1 VVFFW
6 GEPLADQPQG
16 ADESL
21 DKNPLGAVATQ
32 EELGRSLTGLL
43 EDSGLSARKAARQ
56 AGVPNSTVHD
66 WLKGEHLPTDDEQV
80 QALQRVLYVLGV
92 TGPEQQRPWLTAL
105 TRVKRPAGRKP
116 AGDAPYRGLA
126 SFEPGDAHLFFG
138 REEVADRLA
147 ELMSD
152 HADFHDLP
160 LVLVGPSGAGKS
172 SVLRAGLL
180 PRLRG
185 PAVVFEPTAEPLAT
199 LKVALIDLEAEAANY
214 KTTRPAIVVDQ
225 FESVFTQVLGEAR
238 RREFIAE
245 LCDLAASRSA
255 HVVIA
260 LRADFYDHAIRYP
273 ELAPSLQ
280 HRQVVLG
287 PMTAEQVSRAI
298 TEPARLARL
307 NVEDGLVP
315 LLLDDL
321 APRGGPAHRAAD
333 DGAYDPGALPLLSH
347 AMLATW
353 ENSHGGTLTIAD
365 YIASGR
371 IKDAVARTSE
381 AAFEAL
387 SPAEQELARRIFLR
401 LVHVADDAP
410 PTRATLPLSELRG
423 WEAGAATQRV
433 LDVFVAGRMI
443 TVDADN
449 AQVTHDALLTAWP
462 RLRSWIDTGQAGL
475 VTRRRITEA
484 ARAWSDA
491 GRDATYLWRGGQ
503 LELATQAGTD
513 LGTLPKVAAEFIDA
527 STDTERLRRLADRR
541 GTRRLQGLVAILT
554 VLVVIVGLTA
564 AYAFSKRQDA
574 ITASNNATSRQLA
587 VEAAQLRT
595 TDPVLAAQLSIAGYG
610 IARTPQA
617 AAALLETSG
626 APSGSRIE
634 DTSGLVQWADTS
646 PDHALLAAAG
656 SDGSLKLWTVADPGH
671 PALAAALVAADASH
685 PLYVAKFSPD
695 GKVLAAAG
703 DGGEVRLWNVS
714 DPAHP
719 TALPGLTGPG
729 SSIYSLAFSP
739 DGTMIAAGS
748 GDDKAW
754 LWHVSDPDAPAG
766 TGIPLTGAPA
776 QVNSVA
782 FGLGDRVLAEGSA
795 DGTVRLWDL
804 AAAGQPKGQ
813 PALAATLA
821 GPGSVVTGV
830 AFSRRGEL
838 AASSYDHKVWLWKVS
853 VGPVAHT
860 VKTGTGKKAKSVV
873 VTTQAVQAVP
883 DGTLS
888 GAKGWVDTV
897 AFNAAGTRLAAGT
910 SDPSVL
916 VWALPTKALTT
927 RIPLPLPVDSVTWDG
942 VKIATG
948 DADGTATVWAL
959 PAPVLLTGNGSN
971 IVAYS
976 PDGTRIAVGGTSVQ
990 IWAAAS
996 HNLLVSRPT
1005 SDINGMS
1012 YSPDG
1017 TLLAAAYADGTVAI
1031 LNAQTLAPVG
1041 HPLTA
1046 TAHGNAESV
1055 AFSPDGKTLA
1065 TGGDDGTVRLWS
1077 VADPAHPTLLA
1088 KVHDTGGDAA
1098 VYTVAFSP
1106 DGATLAVAST
1116 DNETRLWN
1124 VRSTTSPVWDGAALG
1139 GMSSYPVGLA
1149 FTPDSKL
1156 LAITS
1161 ADKTVHLWNVANP
1174 ARATPI
1180 GTPLTGP
1187 SGNAWAAA
1195 ISPDGTV
1202 LAVGVTTGTVW
1213 LWNIANPATPVL
1225 IGTLT
1230 GPAGQVFSVAFNP
1243 AGTQLAAA
1251 SADGTVFT
1259 WDASPAAALSQAC
1272 ANLGQPLSPAE
1283 WSAYVPDVP
1292 YKAPC
1297 S

>member
-1 VVFFW
+1 M
-6 GEPLADQPQG
+6 
-16 ADESL
+16 
-21 DKNPLGAVATQ
+21 
-32 EELGRSLTGLL
+32 
-43 EDSGLSARKAARQ
+43 
-56 AGVPNSTVHD
+56 PNSTVHD
-66 WLKGEHLPTDDEQV
+66 WLKGEHLPSDDEQV
-80 QALQRVLYVLGV
+80 QGLHRVLHVLGV
-92 TGPEQQRPWLTAL
+92 TGPVQQRPWLDAL
-105 TRVKRPAGRKP
+105 ARVKRPAGRKP

-138 REEVADRLA
+138 REEVAGRLA
-147 ELMSD
+147 ELLSD

-180 PRLRG
+180 PRLSG
-185 PAVVFEPTAEPLAT
+185 PAVVFEPTAEPLAA
-199 LKVALIDLEAEAANY
+199 LKAALIDLEAEAAASEGAHNRA
-214 KTTRPAIVVDQ
+214 TRPAIVVDQ
-225 FESVFTQVLGEAR
+225 FESVFTQVLDEAR
-238 RREFIAE
+238 RREFITE

-255 HVVIA
+255 HVAIA

-280 HRQVVLG
+280 DRQVVLG
-287 PMTAEQVSRAI
+287 PMTAGQVSRAI

-321 APRGGPAHRAAD
+321 APHDGVAHRAAD

-371 IKDAVARTSE
+371 IKNAVARTAE

-387 SPAEQELARRIFLR
+387 SHAEQDLARRLFLR

-410 PTRATLPLSELRG
+410 PTRAALPLSELRG
-423 WEAGAATQRV
+423 WEAGAVTQRV
-433 LDVFVAGRMI
+433 LDVFVADRMI
-443 TVDADN
+443 TVDAEN

-462 RLRSWIDTGQAGL
+462 RLRSWIDAGQAGL
-475 VTRRRITEA
+475 VARRRITEA
-484 ARAWSDA
+484 ARAWDDA

-503 LELATQAGTD
+503 LELATDFSAAPDGRAS
-513 LGTLPKVAAEFIDA
+513 LPKRAAEFIDA
-527 STDTERLRRLADRR
+527 SSDAERLRRRADRR

-554 VLVVIVGLTA
+554 ALVVIVGLTA
-564 AYAFSKRQDA
+564 GYAFSKRQDA

-595 TDPVLAAQLSIAGYG
+595 TDPALAAQLSIAGYG

-617 AAALLETSG
+617 TAALLETSG
-626 APSGSRIE
+626 APSGTRIK
-634 DTSGLVQWADTS
+634 DTDGLVQWADTS

-656 SDGSLKLWTVADPGH
+656 SDGSLNLWNMADPGR
-671 PALAAALVAADASH
+671 PSLAAALVAADASH

-703 DGGEVRLWNVS
+703 DGGAVRLWNVS

-719 TALPGLTGPG
+719 AALPGLTGPA

-739 DGTMIAAGS
+739 DGRMIAAGS

-766 TGIPLTGAPA
+766 TGIPLAGAPA

-804 AAAGQPKGQ
+804 ASVGQPVGQ
-813 PALAATLA
+813 PRGKPALAATLA
-821 GPGSVVTGV
+821 GPGAVVTGV
-830 AFSRRGEL
+830 AFSSRGEL

-853 VGPVAHT
+853 VGSVSRT
-860 VKTGTGKKAKSVV
+860 VKTGTGKNAKTAVA
-873 VTTQAVQAVP
+873 TTQAVKAVP

-897 AFNAAGTRLAAGT
+897 AFNATGTRLAAGT
-910 SDPSVL
+910 SDPGML
-916 VWALPTKALTT
+916 VWTLPTKALTA
-927 RIPLPLPVDSVTWDG
+927 RIPLPQPVDSVTWDG
-942 VKIATG
+942 AKVVAG
-948 DADGTATVWAL
+948 DADGTATVWSL
-959 PAPVLLTGNGSN
+959 PAPVLLTGNGTN
-971 IVAYS
+971 IVTYS

-990 IWAAAS
+990 VWTAKS
-996 HNLLVSRPT
+996 HALLASRPT
-1005 SDINGMS
+1005 PDVNGMS
-1012 YSPDG
+1012 YSPGG

-1031 LNAQTLAPVG
+1031 LNARTLAPVG
-1041 HPLTA
+1041 HALTA

-1088 KVHDTGGDAA
+1088 KVQDTHGDAA
-1098 VYTVAFSP
+1098 VYTVAFAP
-1106 DGATLAVAST
+1106 DGAILAVAST

-1124 VRSTTSPVWDGAALG
+1124 VSSLASGVWDGAALG

-1149 FTPDSKL
+1149 FTPDSAT

-1161 ADKTVHLWNVANP
+1161 ADKSVHLWNIANP
-1174 ARATPI
+1174 AHATPI
-1180 GTPLTGP
+1180 GVPLTGP
-1187 SGNAWAAA
+1187 SGDVWAAA

-1202 LAVGVTTGTVW
+1202 LAAGVTTGTVW
-1213 LWNIANPATPVL
+1213 LWNIANPASPVL

-1259 WDASPAAALSQAC
+1259 WDSSPATALSQAC
-1272 ANLGQPLSPAE
+1272 GNLGQPLSRAE

-1292 YKAPC
+1292 YVAPC